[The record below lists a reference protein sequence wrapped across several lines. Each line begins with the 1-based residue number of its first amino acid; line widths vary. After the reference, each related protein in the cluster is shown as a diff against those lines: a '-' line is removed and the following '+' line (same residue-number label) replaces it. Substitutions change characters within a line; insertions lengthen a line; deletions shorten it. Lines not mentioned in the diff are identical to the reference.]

1 VESGEVGLMD
11 IAAIAAWF
19 GDPANWSGTNGIP
32 NRLLEHV
39 LISAASLVAATAIAL
54 PLGLAIGHTRRGEVL
69 AVGVANIGRALP
81 SLALLIGLI
90 PILGL
95 GAGTTLVALALLG
108 IPPIVT
114 NAYVGIREVDPDVV
128 ESGRAMGMS
137 QFAVL
142 RRVEVPIALPVIL
155 AGIRLS
161 AVQIVATATLWA
173 LVAGGGLGRY
183 IIDGFAVRDV
193 PRIVAGAILVALLA
207 VATEVTFAAVARALV
222 SPGIRRTPT
231 PTLVETEMR
240 ASSPALDP
248 GA

>member
-1 VESGEVGLMD
+1 MD
-11 IAAIAAWF
+11 LAAVVAWF
-19 GDPANWSGTNGIP
+19 GDPAHWTGTNGIP

-39 LISAASLVAATAIAL
+39 LISAASVLVATAIAL
-54 PLGLAIGHTRRGEVL
+54 PLGLAIGHTRRGELL

-114 NAYVGIREVDPDVV
+114 NAYVGIREVDADVV
-128 ESGRAMGMS
+128 ESGRAMGMTET
-137 QFAVL
+137 AVL
-142 RRVEVPIALPVIL
+142 RRVELPIALPVIL

-193 PRIVAGAILVALLA
+193 PRIVGGAVLVALLA
-207 VATEVTFAAVARALV
+207 VATEVAFAAAARTLV
-222 SPGIRRTPT
+222 SPGIRRAPA

-240 ASSPALDP
+240 ASSPSLDT
-248 GA
+248 